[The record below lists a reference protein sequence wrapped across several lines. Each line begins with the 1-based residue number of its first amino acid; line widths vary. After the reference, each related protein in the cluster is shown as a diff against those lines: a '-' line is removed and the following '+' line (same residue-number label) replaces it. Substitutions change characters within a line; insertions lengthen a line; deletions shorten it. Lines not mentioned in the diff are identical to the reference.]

1 MPAGGGAGK
10 AQQSGC
16 TGLEKFLGQGREE
29 VGKVFP
35 HKELHNSSLFQTVSW
50 GKKKKKEKRI
60 IYLEGLDEAWMLS
73 RAGNRGKRCLC
84 NPSALPPSAGL
95 LNRDRLPRRCLL
107 TPRSCISLLP
117 RRRTAPPAH
126 RRGRRKHKKKQKTH
140 AGKAPGTVQL
150 INCNH

>member
-1 MPAGGGAGK
+1 MPAGGCWQSTAKWLHRAGK
-10 AQQSGC
+10 VSGSRAGRSGEGFPPQGITQQFALPNC
-16 TGLEKFLGQGREE
+16 ILE
-29 VGKVFP
+29 
-35 HKELHNSSLFQTVSW
+35 
-50 GKKKKKEKRI
+50 KKKKKEKRI

-95 LNRDRLPRRCLL
+95 LNWDRLPRRCLL

-117 RRRTAPPAH
+117 RWRTAPPAH

-140 AGKAPGTVQL
+140 AGKVSGTVQL